1 MNRPTADLDPRLA
14 KALAHPLRVRI
25 LTILEQR
32 SATPKELAL
41 ELRVPLGN
49 VSYHV
54 RALRDHGFLELERT
68 RVVRG
73 AVEHRYRLTARPRI
87 TAETWADLPA
97 MVREAFDA
105 AAVGQVFDDVTG
117 ALATDGFADPASHI
131 ARYAFEL
138 DDEGFTEASRV
149 VAEALERFAEI
160 EARAKARLGEE
171 RGRPALAVAM
181 LFEAAPAA
189 AAQDGGQ
196 ADPADEAE
204 PHHLAA
210 R

>member
-1 MNRPTADLDPRLA
+1 MSRPTTDIDPRLA

-25 LTILEQR
+25 LSILEQR
-32 SATPKELAL
+32 SATPKELGL
-41 ELRVPLGN
+41 ELGVPLGN

-73 AVEHRYRLTARPRI
+73 ALEHRYRLTTRPRI
-87 TAETWADLPA
+87 SAETWTELPA
-97 MVREAFDA
+97 VVREAFDA
-105 AAVGQVFDDVTG
+105 AAVSQVFEDVSG
-117 ALATDGFADPASHI
+117 ALGADGFADPASHI

-138 DDEGFTEASRV
+138 DDEGFAEASRV

-160 EARAKARLGEE
+160 DARAKERLGEK

-181 LFEAAPAA
+181 LFETTETPARGTVL
-189 AAQDGGQ
+189 Q
-196 ADPADEAE
+196 PEPSLEANG
-204 PHHLAA
+204 H

>member
-1 MNRPTADLDPRLA
+1 MSRPTAELDPRLA
-14 KALAHPLRVRI
+14 KAMAHPLRLRI
-25 LTILEQR
+25 LGILELR
-32 SATPKELAL
+32 SATPKELAK
-41 ELRVPLGN
+41 ELGVPLGN

-54 RALRDHGFLELERT
+54 RALRDNGFLELERT

-73 AVEHRYRLTARPRI
+73 AVEHRYRMMARPRI
-87 TAETWADLPA
+87 TAETWAELPA

-105 AAVGQVFDDVTG
+105 ATVQHLFGEIARG
-117 ALATDGFADPASHI
+117 LASGGFADPASHI
-131 ARYAFEL
+131 ARYAFQL

-196 ADPADEAE
+196 ADPAGEAE